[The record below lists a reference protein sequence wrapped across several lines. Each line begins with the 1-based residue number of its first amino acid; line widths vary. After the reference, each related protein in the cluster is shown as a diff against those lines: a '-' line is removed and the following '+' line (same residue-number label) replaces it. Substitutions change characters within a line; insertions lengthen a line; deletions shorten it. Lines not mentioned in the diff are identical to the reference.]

1 MGREE
6 LYQRLYEAALA
17 IPAGKVATYG
27 QLAFLA
33 GIPRGARL
41 AGQAMAHAPE
51 GRAIPCHRVV
61 NSQGACAPG
70 FPEQRQRLEAEGVTF
85 LPSGLVDMRRHLW
98 HPEPENPS
106 IFEK

>member
-1 MGREE
+1 MDREK
-6 LYQRLYEAALA
+6 LYQRLYEAALS

-41 AGQAMAHAPE
+41 AGQAMAHAPQ
-51 GRAIPCHRVV
+51 GRVIPCHRVV

-70 FPEQRQRLEAEGVTF
+70 FPEQRVLLEGEGVTF
-85 LPSGLVDMRRHLW
+85 LKSGLVDMRHHLW
-98 HPEPENPS
+98 HPE
-106 IFEK
+106 FEK